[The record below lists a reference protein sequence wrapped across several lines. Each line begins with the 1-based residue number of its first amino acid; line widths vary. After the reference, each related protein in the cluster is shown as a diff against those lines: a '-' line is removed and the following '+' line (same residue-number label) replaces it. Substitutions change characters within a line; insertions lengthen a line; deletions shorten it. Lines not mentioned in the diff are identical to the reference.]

1 MSWNIILD
9 MSWNIWLKWN
19 DPSPFPSAL
28 QYNCVE
34 MHGYSD
40 MMNVGTWKTNY
51 CTAERGF
58 ICEAWKGT
66 VERKKLVAKFNMIK
80 TVILIFLTTI
90 KKPGNLTKNNESN
103 NH

>member
-1 MSWNIILD
+1 M
-9 MSWNIWLKWN
+9 
-19 DPSPFPSAL
+19 
-28 QYNCVE
+28 Q
-34 MHGYSD
+34 GYSD

-51 CTAERGF
+51 CDAERGF

-90 KKPGNLTKNNESN
+90 KKTGNLTKNNESN

>member
-1 MSWNIILD
+1 MAFVSNTWKICIHVIENGLKYIYILDMSWNIILD

-34 MHGYSD
+34 MQGYSD

-58 ICEAWKGT
+58 ICEAWKGI
-66 VERKKLVAKFNMIK
+66 VERKRENGSKI
-80 TVILIFLTTI
+80 
-90 KKPGNLTKNNESN
+90 
-103 NH
+103 

>member
-1 MSWNIILD
+1 

-34 MHGYSD
+34 MQGYSD

-51 CTAERGF
+51 CDAERGF

-90 KKPGNLTKNNESN
+90 KKTGNLTKNNESN